1 MIILTTIM
9 YVILGYFTVSV
20 SYYGLFCIASLF
32 FKPTKR
38 SFGAMDKVK
47 KSSVVI
53 LLPVYKEDDVIVES
67 VKKALKQRYPKELYT
82 IAVIA
87 DHLQPQTLEDLRQ
100 LPVQLIE
107 VHFEKSTKAKSLNLA
122 FDHLGEYDLA
132 VVLDC
137 DNHIEEDFLL
147 KANYA
152 YVQEGHLVIQAHRTA
167 KNQENHLAQLDGI
180 SEELNN
186 AMFRTGHQV
195 LGLPAALIG
204 SGMVMDFNLYREH
217 MRAIDTIDGFDKEL
231 ELSLIKDQS
240 LPHNKIHYLDD
251 ALVYDAKM
259 SDNEVFRKQRTRWIL
274 AQIKYALKNAA
285 DGWVQL
291 FKGNFA
297 YFEKVLQFWLPPRL
311 ILLGSLAA
319 LVCISPWFG
328 LQYFTYT
335 VGLFVALALFLVVA
349 LPRRLRTYQTLYALK
364 KLPVTFLLMC
374 RALPGF
380 RKIFESFLPTS
391 HRYFRKK

>member
-1 MIILTTIM
+1 M

-20 SYYGLFCIASLF
+20 GYYGLFCIASLF
-32 FKPTKR
+32 FKSTQR
-38 SFGAMDKVK
+38 ALGAMDKVK
-47 KSSVVI
+47 KSSFVI

-67 VKKALKQRYPKELYT
+67 VKKALQQHYPKELYT

-87 DHLQPQTLEDLRQ
+87 DHLQPLTLEALRQ
-100 LPVQLIE
+100 LPIQLIE
-107 VHFEKSTKAKSLNLA
+107 VRFEKSTKAKSLNLA
-122 FDHLGEYDLA
+122 FDHLDEYDLA

-167 KNQENHLAQLDGI
+167 KNKENHLAQLDGI

-204 SGMVMDFNLYREH
+204 SGMVMEFNLYREH

-231 ELSLIKDQS
+231 ELRLIKDQS

-259 SDNEVFRKQRTRWIL
+259 SDNEVFKKQRTRWIL

-297 YFEKVLQFWLPPRL
+297 YFDKVLQFWLPPRL
-311 ILLGSLAA
+311 ILLGSLGV
-319 LVCISPWFG
+319 LLCFTPWIG
-328 LQYFTYT
+328 LEYFVYT
-335 VGLFVALALFLVVA
+335 AGLFTALALFLGVA
-349 LPRRLRTYQTLYALK
+349 LPRQLRTYKTLYAFK
-364 KLPVTFLLMC
+364 KLPITFWLMC

-391 HRYFRKK
+391 HQYFQKK